1 MNDAT
6 ETPEEA
12 KARRLREVTT
22 RYHAFKDLSKNEA
35 FVKELLPLLE
45 TRMSEAMGQALGTDR
60 EAREGGAAV
69 ARVLGDILGVPYVGT
84 GKGFVARRME
94 AMEREIDGMT
104 GVNQGFGD
112 GR

>member
-45 TRMSEAMGQALGTDR
+45 TRVRNTEAGDAAGLGLAGALAGTVR
-60 EAREGGAAV
+60 EVRPALQDHAHH
-69 ARVLGDILGVPYVGT
+69 
-84 GKGFVARRME
+84 
-94 AMEREIDGMT
+94 
-104 GVNQGFGD
+104 
-112 GR
+112 